1 MIDSSLEL
9 IEKKQ
14 DIYSLFNRF
23 CEKYQTSNCSQII
36 VTTKKQ
42 LDDIQAL
49 VECLDERI
57 FDHPRFKDFLQSKKN
72 TSTTYVSFQIYKT
85 QENLSLILTQLLNES
100 EELKKQTDTILIK
113 LPDNATVPF
122 NIKTNLNKTFISTN
136 LEKEI
141 FMMFTNNI
149 YLTELYEE
157 LQ

>member
-14 DIYSLFNRF
+14 DTYSLFNRF
-23 CEKYQTSNCSQII
+23 CEKYQSSNLSQII
-36 VTTKKQ
+36 VTTKNQ

-57 FDHPRFKDFLQSKKN
+57 FNHPKFEDFLQNKKN
-72 TSTTYVSFQIYKT
+72 TSTTYVNFQIHKT
-85 QENLSLILTQLLNES
+85 HENLSLILTQLLNES
-100 EELKKQTDTILIK
+100 QELKKQTDTIIIK
-113 LPDNATVPF
+113 LPDNVTVPF

-136 LEKEI
+136 LKKEI

-149 YLTELYEE
+149 YLIELYEE